1 MSERFNKDL
10 FNLTKLS
17 DQEINKFM
25 DSYIPMYSVIQ
36 YRSMKKPLYD
46 PSDTEWHYAVRVN
59 GYYFQEENF
68 QFFLQQEDG
77 YVDVFTLLCC
87 DVNSIYEASCIPL
100 FSDLDENVKV
110 IKEFDN
116 FADAFNY
123 LRNLAEGVGSI
134 TLKEV

>member
-1 MSERFNKDL
+1 MSKRFNQDL
-10 FNLTKLS
+10 FNLVKLS
-17 DQEINKFM
+17 DQDINMFM

-36 YRSMKKPLYD
+36 YRSMKEAMFDPL
-46 PSDTEWHYAVRVN
+46 DTEWHYAVRVK
-59 GYYFQEENF
+59 GYYFQEDNF
-68 QFFLQQEDG
+68 QFFLQWADG
-77 YVDVFTLLCC
+77 YVDVFTLNCC
-87 DVNSIYEASCIPL
+87 DVNSNYEASNVPL

-123 LRNLAEGVGSI
+123 LRNLDEGVGSV

>member
-1 MSERFNKDL
+1 MSKRFNEYL

-17 DQEINKFM
+17 DQEINKIM
-25 DSYIPMYSVIQ
+25 DGDIPMYSVIQ
-36 YRSMKKPLYD
+36 YRSLKKPLYD
-46 PSDTEWHYAVRVN
+46 PADTEWHYAVRVK
-59 GYYFQEENF
+59 GYYFQERNF
-68 QFFLQQEDG
+68 QFFLQQADG
-77 YVDVFTLLCC
+77 YVDVFTLNCC
-87 DVNSIYEASCIPL
+87 DVNSVYEASCVPL

-123 LRNLAEGVGSI
+123 LRNLVEGIGSV

>member
-1 MSERFNKDL
+1 MSKRFNQDL
-10 FNLTKLS
+10 FNLVKLS
-17 DQEINKFM
+17 DQDINMFM

-36 YRSMKKPLYD
+36 YRSMKETMFDPL
-46 PSDTEWHYAVRVN
+46 DTEWHYAVRVK
-59 GYYFQEENF
+59 GYYFQEDNF
-68 QFFLQQEDG
+68 QFFLQQADG
-77 YVDVFTLLCC
+77 YVDVFTLNCC
-87 DVNSIYEASCIPL
+87 DVNSIYEASDVPL

-123 LRNLAEGVGSI
+123 LRNLDEGVGSV